1 MTPLDSKVPPSG
13 HPINLRGQSFGME
26 STTIPPMALISI
38 TTPYGNSTDINGT
51 IDCNTTVVN
60 GTNVTTCTN
69 GTDNNTSGG
78 DDKKETT
85 DDPDANIDG
94 FNLNDIDPTFGIFE
108 TLPGLKKLFTFSGPL
123 NFT

>member
-1 MTPLDSKVPPSG
+1 M
-13 HPINLRGQSFGME
+13 
-26 STTIPPMALISI
+26 
-38 TTPYGNSTDINGT
+38 
-51 IDCNTTVVN
+51 
-60 GTNVTTCTN
+60 TTCTN

-78 DDKKETT
+78 DDQKDTT

>member
-1 MTPLDSKVPPSG
+1 M
-13 HPINLRGQSFGME
+13 
-26 STTIPPMALISI
+26 
-38 TTPYGNSTDINGT
+38 
-51 IDCNTTVVN
+51 VN

-78 DDKKETT
+78 GTKKNDT
-85 DDPDANIDG
+85 DSEPNIEG

-108 TLPGLKKLFTFSGPL
+108 KLPGLKKLLTFSGPL

>member
-1 MTPLDSKVPPSG
+1 
-13 HPINLRGQSFGME
+13 
-26 STTIPPMALISI
+26 
-38 TTPYGNSTDINGT
+38 
-51 IDCNTTVVN
+51 
-60 GTNVTTCTN
+60 VTTCTN

-85 DDPDANIDG
+85 DDPDENIDG